1 MPENMI
7 SIRCWHI
14 HIIHSGRLLH
24 FQNCVYGF
32 EARVGI
38 WNGNFILQNKTFPI
52 FITKS
57 SNTIYPKICIF
68 SFRVLKAVKHR
79 HIGILYRSAH
89 ENLLNWFTSRL
100 LYFMV
105 DRALGCY
112 CCCSSRQALA
122 IFLHTH
128 GLNYL
133 KITFLSPSTHK
144 FISLLTM
151 LPCFISALLIQH
163 SYTHTYMNWI
173 QMEPTPVLLRWKL
186 LLEDKKKL
194 WVKEDEKIIAERA
207 VNHASKCQRLTTER
221 PSTHFTA
228 KGN

>member
-163 SYTHTYMNWI
+163 SYTHTW
-173 QMEPTPVLLRWKL
+173 TKSRWNPPQFYCDENCYSRIKKNCEWRRTRKL
-186 LLEDKKKL
+186 LQNVP
-194 WVKEDEKIIAERA
+194 WITHPS
-207 VNHASKCQRLTTER
+207 VNV
-221 PSTHFTA
+221 
-228 KGN
+228 

>member
-1 MPENMI
+1 MI
-7 SIRCWHI
+7 ITILGHAGKHDLNSMLT
-14 HIIHSGRLLH
+14 HSYYTQWEITAFSELYMASRL
-24 FQNCVYGF
+24 
-32 EARVGI
+32 VGI
-38 WNGNFILQNKTFPI
+38 WNENFILQYKTFPI

-57 SNTIYPKICIF
+57 SNDTRNNFPPSSPQGCKT
-68 SFRVLKAVKHR
+68 ST
-79 HIGILYRSAH
+79 HIGFYIWRSAH

-105 DRALGCY
+105 DRAL

-163 SYTHTYMNWI
+163 SYIRTHTHVYEEFSDRWTNSRWSHYK
-173 QMEPTPVLLRWKL
+173 PTLHYISNFIAM
-186 LLEDKKKL
+186 
-194 WVKEDEKIIAERA
+194 KIVTR
-207 VNHASKCQRLTTER
+207 
-221 PSTHFTA
+221 
-228 KGN
+228 G